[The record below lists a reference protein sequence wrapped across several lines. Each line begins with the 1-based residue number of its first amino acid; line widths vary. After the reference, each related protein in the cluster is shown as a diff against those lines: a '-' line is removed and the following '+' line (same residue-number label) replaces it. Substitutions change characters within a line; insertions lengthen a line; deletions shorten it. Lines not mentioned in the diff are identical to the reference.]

1 MVFDK
6 FQQLKISLNENLI
19 KMTKAILCKYICSY
33 MPCSQISDV
42 QSPNYIKII
51 INLNNKY
58 ENEYFSVTDF
68 LCFLIDRLKIQ
79 KI

>member
-1 MVFDK
+1 
-6 FQQLKISLNENLI
+6 
-19 KMTKAILCKYICSY
+19 

-68 LCFLIDRLKIQ
+68 WCFLIDRLKIQ